1 MVEYLEVNNYSDVKK
16 IAKIN
21 KSLKLNKCNIIAIYL
36 PGCIHCKLL
45 HPQWRIAA
53 NKMNNRNGIISFIN
67 TKFSHKLNVD
77 TSNVYGYPHI
87 FAIKN
92 KKYIEYNGPRDN
104 RSLYKWMSSMCLKIR
119 NLQKNNQKSNQESN
133 QKTTKRQIIKKLV
146 EERIKIF
153 MELIFL

>member
-1 MVEYLEVNNYSDVKK
+1 MVEYLEVNNHSDVKK

-104 RSLYKWMSSMCLKIR
+104 RSLYKWMSSMCPKNKKPTKKITKKATKKANNKKTR
-119 NLQKNNQKSNQESN
+119 RRKN
-133 QKTTKRQIIKKLV
+133 
-146 EERIKIF
+146 
-153 MELIFL
+153 

>member
-1 MVEYLEVNNYSDVKK
+1 MVEYLEVNNYNDVKK
-16 IAKIN
+16 IMKIN
-21 KSLKLNKCNIIAIYL
+21 KSLKVNKCNIIAIYL

-53 NKMNNRNGIISFIN
+53 NKMTNRNGIISFIN
-67 TKFSHKLNVD
+67 TKFKHKLNID

-104 RSLYKWMSSMCLKIR
+104 RSLYKWMSSMCP
-119 NLQKNNQKSNQESN
+119 KNKQSTKKKTK
-133 QKTTKRQIIKKLV
+133 KTTKKVTKSKKT
-146 EERIKIF
+146 RRRKN
-153 MELIFL
+153 